1 MSLENLFF
9 HFEVFL
15 SCIEFSLT
23 LLQGKSVHRTRTE
36 KKYSQKV
43 GIHVC
48 LCNTDKAKKLKQNI
62 NEKC

>member
-36 KKYSQKV
+36 KKTTLKRLGFTSAYATQTRQKS
-43 GIHVC
+43 
-48 LCNTDKAKKLKQNI
+48 
-62 NEKC
+62 